1 MEQDLSYYYIHRHI
15 SHFEKDAAVAAFQE
29 QKRQG
34 YTEARNRYKKNYLES
49 VSINNDSLAMLNA
62 AMSEDEIVSALDE
75 AFLDTLNKSTNDIQ
89 ATNLDQML
97 TKAYNSLNDYVN
109 TNESKNL
116 DKMFQQITKATKL
129 LQSNYKGLAIL
140 LGKNGAYK
148 KGGLNKLS
156 EAIQIEINSWNGKT
170 IGEQDKRLISILNSL
185 NSIANNLT
193 AGKEIN
199 KASLQKS
206 LTNIFSTQIGE
217 YVVSKGAAKA
227 LGIGMGEVRKSLTG
241 TKEVK
246 YTEDEKI
253 NNFINNYANEKRTFK
268 TDNSFQEINL
278 QIDELDTEVKVNLG
292 LSTKWYKNMGTVRG
306 YGVAIQGQEHGI
318 SRRIDQM
325 FDIIERYYAYNA
337 IGLLHQ
343 DNEPYKAMKAAIVAR
358 NIDVFISGLGMQGDF
373 SQYLVINGE
382 FYSIW
387 QIIQLLELYNAG
399 AGSTDRGSSN
409 DIITISANGASK
421 IASET
426 DQANNYLPNRFEA
439 LKRSRRQNQEIK
451 DLKLTGYFYPNKFKS
466 LL

>member
-15 SHFEKDAAVAAFQE
+15 NHFEKDAAVAAFQE

-34 YTEARNRYKKNYLES
+34 YTEARNRYKKNYLEN

-109 TNESKNL
+109 TNNLKDL
-116 DKMFQQITKATKL
+116 DKVFQQITKATQL
-129 LQSNYKGLAIL
+129 LKSNYKGLVIL
-140 LGKNGAYK
+140 LGRNSIYRK
-148 KGGLNKLS
+148 KHNLSALLLAIDKEVEALENKV
-156 EAIQIEINSWNGKT
+156 
-170 IGEQDKRLISILNSL
+170 IGEQDKRLLSVLNSL
-185 NSIANNLT
+185 NSIVSN
-193 AGKEIN
+193 IN
-199 KASLQKS
+199 SGNFDKTSLQRS

-227 LGIGMGEVRKSLTG
+227 LDIGIGEVRKSLAG

-268 TDNSFQEINL
+268 TDNSFQEVNL
-278 QIDELDTEVKVNLG
+278 QIDELDTEIKVNLG
-292 LSTKWYKNMGTVRG
+292 LSTKWYKNIGAARG

-325 FDIIERYYAYNA
+325 FDAIERYYAYNA

-358 NIDVFISGLGMQGDF
+358 NIDVFISGLGTQGDF

-409 DIITISANGASK
+409 DIVTISASGASK

-426 DQANNYLPNRFEA
+426 DQARNYLPNIIKAHE
-439 LKRSRRQNQEIK
+439 RSRRQNQEIK